1 MGTRDPRVDAYI
13 EEAADFAKPILNYI
27 REAVHKGCPDIN
39 ETLKWSM
46 PSFTRKGIICGM
58 AAFKAHCVL
67 GFWVGEE
74 VVAKTGKE
82 MEAMGQ
88 YGRITNVKDLPPQK
102 VLIGFV
108 KEAARLDELGVKRT
122 AKRPTAPRPPL
133 PTPVDLAAAM
143 KKNKKAATT
152 FENFSPSHR
161 REYIEWI
168 TEAKRPETRTK
179 RLEQTVVWLAE
190 GKSRNWKYANC

>member
-13 EEAADFAKPILNYI
+13 EKAADFAKPILNYI
-27 REAVHKGCPDIN
+27 REAVHKGCPEIN

-102 VLIGFV
+102 ILVGFV

-133 PTPVDLAAAM
+133 PTPDDLALAL

-168 TEAKRPETRTK
+168 TEAKRPETRAK
-179 RLEQTVVWLAE
+179 RLEQTIEWLAE